1 MAKIF
6 RRKKQRNLIGP
17 VYQVLTAFVNFLKSG
32 FCFGTKDSPKI
43 ALESVRKLKHT
54 KLPATQDDESVI
66 VVKNTNSV
74 NHDKAGEISV
84 NYNVYFLPSPQK
96 KAPVLKD
103 ASNELLRM
111 SMFSVEYHKY
121 LQKEFL
127 EFAHG

>member
-1 MAKIF
+1 MARIF
-6 RRKKQRNLIGP
+6 RRNKKRNLIGP
-17 VYQVLTAFVNFLKSG
+17 VYQVLVASINFLKSG
-32 FCFGTKDSPKI
+32 FRFKSRNNPKI
-43 ALESVRKLKHT
+43 ALKSVRKLKNA
-54 KLPATQDDESVI
+54 KLPSIQDESVI
-66 VVKNTNSV
+66 IVKNTNPVSH
-74 NHDKAGEISV
+74 NKTGEIAV

-103 ASNELLRM
+103 ASDELLRM